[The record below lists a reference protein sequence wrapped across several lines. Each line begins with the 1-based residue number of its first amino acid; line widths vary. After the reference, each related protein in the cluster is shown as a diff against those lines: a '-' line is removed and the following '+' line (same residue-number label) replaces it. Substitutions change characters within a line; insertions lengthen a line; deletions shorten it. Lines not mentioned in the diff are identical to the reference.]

1 MRLTLAV
8 VLTIIVLGGCAGVS
22 PNTGYQSM
30 YQRCVEA
37 PGTDPA
43 DCATADE
50 LAWEVLREAIRQQ
63 AEEQRREKSI

>member
-1 MRLTLAV
+1 
-8 VLTIIVLGGCAGVS
+8 
-22 PNTGYQSM
+22 M